1 MPLGSR
7 SSVRMGSS
15 RIKRYRITLG
25 GKAPTLQIGG
35 KPPKMLSD
43 EKAPKMCLRGKAH
56 KKPIERQERE
66 QHASH
71 CTNSSAAREFH
82 PTASTRTR
90 PNTGAISSGSRGAA
104 AYDFGH

>member
-35 KPPKMLSD
+35 KPPKMLSG
-43 EKAPKMCLRGKAH
+43 EKAP